1 MIGSLRGRLTAKL
14 APQIVV
20 ECSGV
25 GYELETPMSTF
36 LDLPELGSNLF
47 LHTHLLV
54 REDAQI
60 LYGFSTQDE
69 RSMFRTLLKVN
80 RVGAKLAL
88 GILSAMSTNDFRRC
102 VELEDTTSMSKIPG
116 VGKKTAE
123 RLIIEINHA
132 GQIEQGRAEQSH
144 VEHDGGGGETFAVP
158 DRPADVGE
166 EEQNIA
172 NHQPVERTGNLKEFA
187 ALPDVHVVTD
197 DGGDPDKQEG
207 DQLHVGELGPGE
219 FALGLFG
226 DDEIG
231 GAHETEQQPDEQQV
245 GMHRTG
251 GIERDDVVQAIVSHV
266 GEAHDE
272 AVNDL

>member
-36 LDLPELGSNLF
+36 LDLPELGSDLF

-60 LYGFSTQDE
+60 LYGFSTEDE
-69 RSMFRTLLKVN
+69 RSMFRILLKVN

-123 RLIIEINHA
+123 RLIIEMRDRIGA
-132 GQIEQGRAEQSH
+132 S
-144 VEHDGGGGETFAVP
+144 VVGGGKAAPLSVEASARNEAVDALVALGYKP
-158 DRPADVGE
+158 KEV
-166 EEQNIA
+166 NSLIA
-172 NHQPVERTGNLKEFA
+172 NLDIEDKSAEDIIRL
-187 ALPDVHVVTD
+187 AL
-197 DGGDPDKQEG
+197 
-207 DQLHVGELGPGE
+207 
-219 FALGLFG
+219 
-226 DDEIG
+226 
-231 GAHETEQQPDEQQV
+231 
-245 GMHRTG
+245 R
-251 GIERDDVVQAIVSHV
+251 QAS
-266 GEAHDE
+266 GR
-272 AVNDL
+272 